1 MKRAAPIVL
10 SAPSGTGKTTL
21 AHRLIEESDNCVF
34 SVSITTRTPRQGEQ
48 HGLDYVFVDGDRF
61 DKMIESGD
69 LAEWAYVHGGRY
81 GTPKKALNDAAD
93 LGQQVVLDIDV
104 QGALQIRHAIPD
116 AKLIFVLPPSVDVLL
131 ERLRIRGTEESEV
144 LGLRLRSALEELE
157 VALDFDYIIINEHL
171 SDCVQEIRDIIEG
184 KETAGL
190 NSEAIESIEVCRAGI
205 TSILERD
212 YQKVI

>member
-34 SVSITTRTPRQGEQ
+34 SLSITTRTPRQGEQ
-48 HGLDYVFVDGDRF
+48 HGLDYLFVDGDRF
-61 DKMIESGD
+61 DQMIESGD

-104 QGALQIRHAIPD
+104 QGALQIRDAIPD

-184 KETAGL
+184 KETVGL

>member
-34 SVSITTRTPRQGEQ
+34 SVSITTRAPRQGEE
-48 HGLDYVFVDGDRF
+48 HGLDYLFVDGDKF

-81 GTPKKALNDAAD
+81 GTSKKILNDAAD
-93 LGQQVVLDIDV
+93 LGQYVVLDIDV
-104 QGALQIRHAIPD
+104 QGALQIRDTIPD

-157 VALDFDYIIINEHL
+157 VALGFDYIIINEHL

-184 KETAGL
+184 KESVGL
-190 NSEAIESIEVCRAGI
+190 NSEAIENIEVCRAGI

>member
-104 QGALQIRHAIPD
+104 QGALQIRDAIPD
-116 AKLIFVLPPSVDVLL
+116 AKLIFLPPSVDVLL

-184 KETAGL
+184 KETVGL

>member
-1 MKRAAPIVL
+1 MKRADPIVL

-21 AHRLIEESDNCVF
+21 THRLIEESDNCVF
-34 SVSITTRTPRQGEQ
+34 SLSITTRTPRQGEQ
-48 HGLDYVFVDGDRF
+48 HGLDYLFVDGDRF
-61 DKMIESGD
+61 DQMIESGD

-104 QGALQIRHAIPD
+104 QGALQIRDAIPD

-184 KETAGL
+184 KETVGL

>member
-1 MKRAAPIVL
+1 MKRADPIVL

-21 AHRLIEESDNCVF
+21 ARRLIEESDNCVF
-34 SVSITTRTPRQGEQ
+34 SLSITTRTPRQGEQ
-48 HGLDYVFVDGDRF
+48 HGLDYLFVDGDRF
-61 DKMIESGD
+61 DQMIESGD

-93 LGQQVVLDIDV
+93 LGHHVVLDIDV
-104 QGALQIRHAIPD
+104 QGALQIRDAIPD

-184 KETAGL
+184 KETVGL

>member
-104 QGALQIRHAIPD
+104 QGALQIRDAIPD

-184 KETAGL
+184 KETVGL
-190 NSEAIESIEVCRAGI
+190 NSEAIESIEICRAGI
-205 TSILERD
+205 TSVLERD

>member
-104 QGALQIRHAIPD
+104 QGALQIRDAIPD

-144 LGLRLRSALEELE
+144 LGLRLCSALEELE

-184 KETAGL
+184 KETVGL
-190 NSEAIESIEVCRAGI
+190 NLEVIENIEVCRAGI
-205 TSILERD
+205 TSVLERD

>member
-1 MKRAAPIVL
+1 MKRADPIVL

-104 QGALQIRHAIPD
+104 QGALQIRDAIPD

-144 LGLRLRSALEELE
+144 LGLRLRSSLEELE

-184 KETAGL
+184 KETVGL

>member
-1 MKRAAPIVL
+1 MKRADPIVL

-34 SVSITTRTPRQGEQ
+34 SLSITTRTPRQGEQ
-48 HGLDYVFVDGDRF
+48 HGLDYFFVDGDRF
-61 DKMIESGD
+61 DQMIESGD

-93 LGQQVVLDIDV
+93 LGQHVVLDIDV
-104 QGALQIRHAIPD
+104 QGALQIRDAIPD

-184 KETAGL
+184 KETVGL

>member
-104 QGALQIRHAIPD
+104 QGALQIRDTIPD

>member
-1 MKRAAPIVL
+1 MKRADPIVL

-21 AHRLIEESDNCVF
+21 ARRLIEESDNCVF
-34 SVSITTRTPRQGEQ
+34 SLSITTRTPRQGEQ
-48 HGLDYVFVDGDRF
+48 HGLDYLFVDGDRF
-61 DKMIESGD
+61 DQMIESGD
-69 LAEWAYVHGGRY
+69 LAEWAYVHGVRY

-93 LGQQVVLDIDV
+93 LGQHVVLDIDV
-104 QGALQIRHAIPD
+104 QGALQIRDAIPD

-184 KETAGL
+184 KETVGL

>member
-34 SVSITTRTPRQGEQ
+34 SISITTRTPRQGEQ

-81 GTPKKALNDAAD
+81 GTPKKTLNDAAD
-93 LGQQVVLDIDV
+93 LGQHVVLDIDV
-104 QGALQIRHAIPD
+104 QGALQIRDAIPD

-157 VALDFDYIIINEHL
+157 VAPDFDYIIINEHL

-184 KETAGL
+184 KETVGL
-190 NSEAIESIEVCRAGI
+190 NSEAIESIEICRTGI
-205 TSILERD
+205 TSVLERD

>member
-104 QGALQIRHAIPD
+104 QGALQIRDTIPD

-184 KETAGL
+184 KETVGL

>member
-1 MKRAAPIVL
+1 MKRATPIVL

-48 HGLDYVFVDGDRF
+48 HGLDYLFVDGDRF
-61 DKMIESGD
+61 DQMIESGD

-81 GTPKKALNDAAD
+81 GTPKKALNDAAN

-104 QGALQIRHAIPD
+104 QGALQIRDAIPD

-184 KETAGL
+184 KETVGL

>member
-61 DKMIESGD
+61 DQMIESGD

-104 QGALQIRHAIPD
+104 QGALQIRDAIPD

-184 KETAGL
+184 KETVGL

>member
-69 LAEWAYVHGGRY
+69 LAEWAYVHGDRY

-104 QGALQIRHAIPD
+104 QGALQIRDAIPD

-184 KETAGL
+184 KETVGL

>member
-34 SVSITTRTPRQGEQ
+34 SVSITTSAPRQGEE
-48 HGLDYVFVDGDRF
+48 HGLDYFFVDGDKF

-81 GTPKKALNDAAD
+81 GTPTKTLNDAAD
-93 LGQQVVLDIDV
+93 LGQHVVLDIDV
-104 QGALQIRHAIPD
+104 QGARQIRD
-116 AKLIFVLPPSVDVLL
+116 AVRDVRLIFVLPPSIDILL

-157 VALDFDYIIINEHL
+157 VALGFDYIIINEHL

-184 KETAGL
+184 KESVGL
-190 NSEAIESIEVCRAGI
+190 NSEAIENIEVCRAGI

>member
-1 MKRAAPIVL
+1 MKRADPIVL

-34 SVSITTRTPRQGEQ
+34 SLSITTRTPRQGEQ
-48 HGLDYVFVDGDRF
+48 HGLDYLFVDGDRF
-61 DKMIESGD
+61 DQMIESGD

-81 GTPKKALNDAAD
+81 GTPKNALNDAAD
-93 LGQQVVLDIDV
+93 LGQHVVLDIDV
-104 QGALQIRHAIPD
+104 QGALQIRDAIPD

-184 KETAGL
+184 KETVGL

>member
-104 QGALQIRHAIPD
+104 QGALQIRDAIPD

-157 VALDFDYIIINEHL
+157 VALNFDYIIINEHL

-184 KETAGL
+184 KETVGL
-190 NSEAIESIEVCRAGI
+190 NSETIESIEICRAGI

>member
-1 MKRAAPIVL
+1 
-10 SAPSGTGKTTL
+10 
-21 AHRLIEESDNCVF
+21 
-34 SVSITTRTPRQGEQ
+34 
-48 HGLDYVFVDGDRF
+48 
-61 DKMIESGD
+61 
-69 LAEWAYVHGGRY
+69 
-81 GTPKKALNDAAD
+81 LNDAAD
-93 LGQQVVLDIDV
+93 LGQHVVLDIDV
-104 QGALQIRHAIPD
+104 QGALQIRDAIPD

-184 KETAGL
+184 KETIGL
-190 NSEAIESIEVCRAGI
+190 NSEAIVSIEVCRAGI

>member
-34 SVSITTRTPRQGEQ
+34 SLSITTRTPRQGEQ
-48 HGLDYVFVDGDRF
+48 HGLDYLFVDGDRF
-61 DKMIESGD
+61 DQMIESGD

-104 QGALQIRHAIPD
+104 QGALQIRDAIPD

-144 LGLRLRSALEELE
+144 LGLRLRSSLEELE

-184 KETAGL
+184 KETVGL

>member
-1 MKRAAPIVL
+1 MKRSAPIVL

-34 SVSITTRTPRQGEQ
+34 SVSITSRTPRQGEQ
-48 HGLDYVFVDGDRF
+48 HGLDYVFVYGDRF

-104 QGALQIRHAIPD
+104 QGALQIRDAIPD
-116 AKLIFVLPPSVDVLL
+116 AKLIFVLPPSVDILL

-184 KETAGL
+184 KETVGL

>member
-1 MKRAAPIVL
+1 
-10 SAPSGTGKTTL
+10 
-21 AHRLIEESDNCVF
+21 LIEESDNCVF
-34 SVSITTRTPRQGEQ
+34 SLSITTRTPRQGEQ
-48 HGLDYVFVDGDRF
+48 HGLDYLFVDGDRF
-61 DKMIESGD
+61 DQMIESGD

-93 LGQQVVLDIDV
+93 LGQHVVLDIDV
-104 QGALQIRHAIPD
+104 QGALQIRDAIPD

-184 KETAGL
+184 KETVGL

>member
-34 SVSITTRTPRQGEQ
+34 SVSITTRAPRQGEQ
-48 HGLDYVFVDGDRF
+48 HGLDYLFVDGDKF
-61 DKMIESGD
+61 DKMVESGD

-81 GTPKKALNDAAD
+81 GTPTKTLNDAAD
-93 LGQQVVLDIDV
+93 LGQHVVLDIDV
-104 QGALQIRHAIPD
+104 QGALQIRDTIPD

-184 KETAGL
+184 KESVGL
-190 NSEAIESIEVCRAGI
+190 NSEAIENIEVCRAGI

>member
-21 AHRLIEESDNCVF
+21 AHRLIEESDDCVF
-34 SVSITTRTPRQGEQ
+34 SVSITTRAPRQGEQ
-48 HGLDYVFVDGDRF
+48 YGLDYLFLDEHSF
-61 DKMIESGD
+61 DKMIESD
-69 LAEWAYVHGGRY
+69 ELAEWAYVHGDRY
-81 GTPKKALNDAAD
+81 GTPKKALNDSAD
-93 LGQQVVLDIDV
+93 LGQHVVLDIDV
-104 QGALQIRHAIPD
+104 QGALQIRDAIPD

-131 ERLRIRGTEESEV
+131 ERLKIRGTEEPEI

-157 VALDFDYIIINEHL
+157 VARDFDYIIINEHL

-184 KETAGL
+184 KETVGL

-205 TSILERD
+205 TNVLERD
-212 YQKVI
+212 Y

>member
-104 QGALQIRHAIPD
+104 QGALQIRDAIPD

-184 KETAGL
+184 KETVGL

>member
-1 MKRAAPIVL
+1 MKRADPIVL

-48 HGLDYVFVDGDRF
+48 HGLDYLFVDGDRF
-61 DKMIESGD
+61 DQMIESGD

-93 LGQQVVLDIDV
+93 LGQHVVLDIDV
-104 QGALQIRHAIPD
+104 QGALQIRDAIPD

-184 KETAGL
+184 KETVGL

>member
-1 MKRAAPIVL
+1 MKRADPIVL

-21 AHRLIEESDNCVF
+21 ARRLIEESDNCVF
-34 SVSITTRTPRQGEQ
+34 SLSITTRTPRQGEQ
-48 HGLDYVFVDGDRF
+48 HGLDYLFVDGDRF
-61 DKMIESGD
+61 DQMIESGD
-69 LAEWAYVHGGRY
+69 LSEWAYVHGGRY

-93 LGQQVVLDIDV
+93 LGQHVVLDIDV
-104 QGALQIRHAIPD
+104 QGALQIRDAIPD

-184 KETAGL
+184 KETVGL

>member
-1 MKRAAPIVL
+1 MKRADPIVL

-21 AHRLIEESDNCVF
+21 ARRLIEESDNCVF
-34 SVSITTRTPRQGEQ
+34 SLSITTRTPRQGEQ
-48 HGLDYVFVDGDRF
+48 HGLDYLFVDGDRF
-61 DKMIESGD
+61 DQMIESGD

-81 GTPKKALNDAAD
+81 GTPKKALNDAAN

-104 QGALQIRHAIPD
+104 QGALQIRDAIPD

-184 KETAGL
+184 KETVGL

>member
-104 QGALQIRHAIPD
+104 QGALQIRDAIPD

-184 KETAGL
+184 KETVGL
-190 NSEAIESIEVCRAGI
+190 NLEAIESIEVCRAGI

>member
-1 MKRAAPIVL
+1 MKRADPIVL

-34 SVSITTRTPRQGEQ
+34 SLSITTRTPRQGEQ
-48 HGLDYVFVDGDRF
+48 HGLDYLFVDGDRF
-61 DKMIESGD
+61 DQMIESGD

-93 LGQQVVLDIDV
+93 LGQHVVLDIDV
-104 QGALQIRHAIPD
+104 QGALQIRDAIPD
-116 AKLIFVLPPSVDVLL
+116 AKLIFVLPPSVDALL

-171 SDCVQEIRDIIEG
+171 SDCVQEIRDIIQG
-184 KETAGL
+184 KETVGL
-190 NSEAIESIEVCRAGI
+190 NSEAIENIEVCRAGI

>member
-1 MKRAAPIVL
+1 MKRADPIVL

-34 SVSITTRTPRQGEQ
+34 SLSITTRTPRQGEQ
-48 HGLDYVFVDGDRF
+48 HGLDYLFVDGDRF
-61 DKMIESGD
+61 DQMIESGD

-93 LGQQVVLDIDV
+93 LGQHVVLDIDV
-104 QGALQIRHAIPD
+104 QGALQIRDAIPD

-184 KETAGL
+184 KETVGL

>member
-104 QGALQIRHAIPD
+104 QGALQIRDAIPD
-116 AKLIFVLPPSVDVLL
+116 ARLIFVLPPSVDVLL

-184 KETAGL
+184 KETVGL

>member
-21 AHRLIEESDNCVF
+21 AHRLIEESDNCGF
-34 SVSITTRTPRQGEQ
+34 SGSITTRTPRQGEQ

-104 QGALQIRHAIPD
+104 QGALQIRDAIPD

-184 KETAGL
+184 KETVGL

>member
-1 MKRAAPIVL
+1 MKRADPIVL

-21 AHRLIEESDNCVF
+21 ARRLIEESDNCVF
-34 SVSITTRTPRQGEQ
+34 SLSITTRTPRQGEQ
-48 HGLDYVFVDGDRF
+48 HGLDYLFVDGDRF
-61 DKMIESGD
+61 DQMIKSGD

-93 LGQQVVLDIDV
+93 LGQHVVLDIDV
-104 QGALQIRHAIPD
+104 QGALQIRDAIPD

-184 KETAGL
+184 KETVGL